1 MRDEILQ
8 QANIK
13 DGFQLATAN
22 GETDALFI
30 EPKQRLSEAPLATGA
45 FLFGRRSW
53 RPPATC
59 LPQEKTCASRRTR
72 VNKSRPRLT

>member
-30 EPKQRLSEAPLATGA
+30 EPKQRLSEGPACDWGLSFWPPQLAASGYM
-45 FLFGRRSW
+45 
-53 RPPATC
+53 PAA
-59 LPQEKTCASRRTR
+59 EKNLCFTSHAR
-72 VNKSRPRLT
+72 

>member
-30 EPKQRLSEAPLATGA
+30 EPKQRLSEAPA

-53 RPPATC
+53 RPRATC
-59 LPQEKTCASRRTR
+59 LPQEKTCASRHTR